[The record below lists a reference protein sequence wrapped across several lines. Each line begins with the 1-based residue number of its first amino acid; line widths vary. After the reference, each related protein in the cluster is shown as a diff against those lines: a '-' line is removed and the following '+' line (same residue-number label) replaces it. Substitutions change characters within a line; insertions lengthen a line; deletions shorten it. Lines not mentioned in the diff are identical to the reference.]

1 VINAPTSPR
10 ETQTDG
16 KVQTRSVSV
25 IIPAFNE
32 GDTIADTIQNVQ
44 AMAKEESLE
53 AEIVVIDDGSADET
67 GLKAS
72 DQGARTLRHP
82 HNVGYGRSLKDGIA
96 AASHDTIVITDA
108 DGTYPID
115 TIPRL
120 LAEYAKGFDMVVGAR
135 TGDVYHGPLL
145 KRALRWVLRFL
156 VEFTAGRRI
165 PDINSGLRVFS
176 RDAIMTYFPH
186 LCDGFSFTTSMT
198 LGYMMTGKFVTYM
211 NVPYHERVGK
221 TKVKLFRDSLRTM
234 QFIVEAIVYYNPIKI
249 FILISLMSGI
259 AGIICLAVGFGFGVV
274 GLDILGG
281 VFVLA
286 VVLVFCLGLLAV
298 LLKQIMD
305 RTQARRDGVWAA
317 PR

>member
-1 VINAPTSPR
+1 VISAPTAPLEQIGSS
-10 ETQTDG
+10 TQT
-16 KVQTRSVSV
+16 QEVSV
-25 IIPAFNE
+25 IIPAYNE
-32 GDTIADTIQNVQ
+32 SDMIAVTIQSVK
-44 AMAKEESLE
+44 AMAETVGLNV
-53 AEIVVIDDGSADET
+53 EIVVVDDGSVDDT
-67 GLKAS
+67 GQKAS
-72 DQGARTLRHP
+72 GQGARTLSHP

-96 AASHDTIVITDA
+96 AARHDTIVITDA

-115 TIPRL
+115 TIPKL
-120 LAEYAKGFDMVVGAR
+120 LTEYGRGFDMVVGAR
-135 TGDVYHGPLL
+135 TGGVYHGPLL
-145 KRALRWVLRFL
+145 KRILRLVLRFL

-165 PDINSGLRVFS
+165 PDINSGLRVFN
-176 RDAIMTYFPH
+176 RDTAMSYFSH

-198 LGYMMTGKFVTYM
+198 LAYMMTGRFVTYL

-249 FILISLMSGI
+249 FILISLLS
-259 AGIICLAVGFGFGVV
+259 AVASVICLALGFGLGVV
-274 GLDILGG
+274 GLDILGA
-281 VFVLA
+281 VLLLA

-305 RTQARRDGVWAA
+305 RTQAPKEATWVG